1 MACKQG
7 GALLYFISSDVVFL
21 FISSC
26 QKEPAVGV
34 QWVNFFFFFLGT
46 EEGVCAFWWSRQRDV
61 RVEMIDFLNRLRL

>member
-34 QWVNFFFFFLGT
+34 LWVNSFFLGT
-46 EEGVCAFWWSRQRDV
+46 EEGVFAFWWSRQRDV
-61 RVEMIDFLNRLRL
+61 RVEMTDFLKMLWL

>member
-34 QWVNFFFFFLGT
+34 QWVNFFFFFYGLKRVFVRFGGADSETLG
-46 EEGVCAFWWSRQRDV
+46 WK
-61 RVEMIDFLNRLRL
+61 